1 MEIALTVAAPECLGE
16 ITATP
21 TLKSYLNG
29 FISLSGQSS
38 DRLIYTVYNRSNAT
52 NMQELALFS
61 RMHS

>member
-1 MEIALTVAAPECLGE
+1 MEIPLTVAAPECLGE

-21 TLKSYLNG
+21 TLKFYLNG
-29 FISLSGQSS
+29 FILLSGKSS

-61 RMHS
+61 RMYS